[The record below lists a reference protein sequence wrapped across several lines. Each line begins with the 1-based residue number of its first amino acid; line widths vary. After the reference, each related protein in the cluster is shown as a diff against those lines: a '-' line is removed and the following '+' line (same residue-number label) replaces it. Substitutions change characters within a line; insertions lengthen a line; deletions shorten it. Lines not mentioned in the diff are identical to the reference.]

1 MAAVFASAIDKPC
14 FASLE
19 AADADAAVALFAA
32 AALLADFAMSA
43 CSLLTWL
50 CRSSIRASRGLRS
63 VQPAVTTAKVKSADF
78 AFSFTPFSLSKAHRP
93 KCKYGHSRIAIQR
106 TFCPLNR
113 KGANP
118 LHACAATTH
127 PAGGAKDNESAVFA

>member
-1 MAAVFASAIDKPC
+1 MAAVFASAIDKAC

-63 VQPAVTTAKVKSADF
+63 VQPAVSTAKVKIADF

-93 KCKYGHSRIAIQR
+93 KCKYGAL
-106 TFCPLNR
+106 PNR
-113 KGANP
+113 
-118 LHACAATTH
+118 HTTH
-127 PAGGAKDNESAVFA
+127 FLPIEPKRCESTPCRRGDYPSGWRR